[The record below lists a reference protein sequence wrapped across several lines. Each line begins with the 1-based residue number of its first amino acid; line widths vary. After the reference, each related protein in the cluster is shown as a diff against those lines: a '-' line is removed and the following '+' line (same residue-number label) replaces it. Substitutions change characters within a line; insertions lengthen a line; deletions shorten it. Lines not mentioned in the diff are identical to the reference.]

1 MTENQK
7 MKSDPDWEGHNS
19 KAYEVTASELRQL
32 IERVERLEQEK
43 ADVASQI
50 KEVFAE
56 SKSRGF
62 DNKALRQ
69 IIKERSRDKDSLA
82 EEQAVLDLYREALGM
97 A

>member
-7 MKSDPDWEGHNS
+7 MKSDPDWEGQNS
-19 KAYEVTASELRQL
+19 KAYAVTADELRQF
-32 IERVERLEQEK
+32 IERVELLEQEK
-43 ADVASQI
+43 ADIASQI
-50 KEVFAE
+50 KDVFAE

-69 IIKERSRDKDSLA
+69 IIKERSRDKNSLA

-97 A
+97 S